1 MLSIPLW
8 YSGFVRCKIKI
19 DYKWGEEKK
28 RGCEM
33 GRAYDGHR
41 RGSRK
46 EKLLG
51 LMGAVCILLGGLLIA
66 GVLYRNSVSV
76 QPAGT
81 YSQSPGSGVPA
92 ETSSRPENAVV
103 STSSEVSSSQPEKE
117 AADIFSQYKGKAAEI
132 LTGMTLQEKVGQVFV
147 FLCPTEG
154 GEEMIKTYSPG
165 GICLNAGNFQGK
177 TKSQVA
183 QMMAEY
189 QSASKI
195 PLLTCC
201 DEEGGTVTR
210 ISRFPALRSLP
221 FQSPRQVYASGGME
235 AIRSDT
241 TEKAQ
246 LLKSLGINTNLA
258 PVADLSGNQQDFIY
272 DRSFG
277 DDPAGV
283 SEFVRVS
290 VETYSENGMACVL
303 KHFPGYGNNGDTHT
317 GLTWDKRP
325 YSEFQTR
332 DFLPFQAGFE
342 VGAPIVLVNHNIVE
356 CMDPERPATLSAEV
370 HRVLREEL
378 GFGGLIMTDDL
389 EMEAIPQYTAGEN
402 PAPQAFLAGNDL
414 LLCSEPGDSF
424 HALLKAVG
432 AGEIAEEQLD
442 ASVLRILEWKC
453 SMGLL

>member
-1 MLSIPLW
+1 MSCRPVANLLPAIHVPHLLQQPLLHL
-8 YSGFVRCKIKI
+8 VQER
-19 DYKWGEEKK
+19 
-28 RGCEM
+28 
-33 GRAYDGHR
+33 R
-41 RGSRK
+41 RG
-46 EKLLG
+46 LLPP
-51 LMGAVCILLGGLLIA
+51 
-66 GVLYRNSVSV
+66 
-76 QPAGT
+76 QPAESVVHVAQIHVEMLLEQR
-81 YSQSPGSGVPA
+81 SQLADLGV
-92 ETSSRPENAVV
+92 AVV
-103 STSSEVSSSQPEKE
+103 H
-117 AADIFSQYKGKAAEI
+117 
-132 LTGMTLQEKVGQVFV
+132 
-147 FLCPTEG
+147 
-154 GEEMIKTYSPG
+154 
-165 GICLNAGNFQGK
+165 
-177 TKSQVA
+177 
-183 QMMAEY
+183 
-189 QSASKI
+189 
-195 PLLTCC
+195 
-201 DEEGGTVTR
+201 
-210 ISRFPALRSLP
+210 
-221 FQSPRQVYASGGME
+221 ASGGME

-414 LLCSEPGDSF
+414 LLCSEPGESF